1 MPRETK
7 WMKNAATGISQFRS
21 ISLVV
26 QQEGIEVEWNVFNV
40 CPVVVVGDCTIDTS
54 SLTCNAVLLLSLIKV
69 ESFYTFEDYFR
80 RH

>member
-21 ISLVV
+21 IALVV

-40 CPVVVVGDCTIDTS
+40 CPVVVVGGWS
-54 SLTCNAVLLLSLIKV
+54 GLLSW
-69 ESFYTFEDYFR
+69 YTI
-80 RH
+80 RHL

>member
-40 CPVVVVGDCTIDTS
+40 CPVVVVGDWS
-54 SLTCNAVLLLSLIKV
+54 GLSCRGHGTQSILILQ
-69 ESFYTFEDYFR
+69 
-80 RH
+80 

>member
-40 CPVVVVGDCTIDTS
+40 YPVVVIGDWS
-54 SLTCNAVLLLSLIKV
+54 GLSCAR
-69 ESFYTFEDYFR
+69 SWHRR
-80 RH
+80 RHLFVMRFFFFIFGKVFSKT

>member
-21 ISLVV
+21 TSLVV

-40 CPVVVVGDCTIDTS
+40 CMPCCGDWRLEWVILQRSWHHNTID
-54 SLTCNAVLLLSLIKV
+54 NAGRK
-69 ESFYTFEDYFR
+69 Y
-80 RH
+80 

>member
-21 ISLVV
+21 IALVV

-40 CPVVVVGDCTIDTS
+40 CPVVVVGDWSGLFCRGHGTITQS
-54 SLTCNAVLLLSLIKV
+54 TTPVGNITGVV
-69 ESFYTFEDYFR
+69 
-80 RH
+80 

>member
-26 QQEGIEVEWNVFNV
+26 QQEGIEVAWNVFNV
-40 CPVVVVGDCTIDTS
+40 CPVVVIGDWS
-54 SLTCNAVLLLSLIKV
+54 GLSCRGHGTDVIFVMRVFFFKLEKC
-69 ESFYTFEDYFR
+69 EG
-80 RH
+80 